1 MYKTI
6 AESIRKI
13 VSGIRELAE
22 IDLGHSSK

>member
-13 VSGIRELAE
+13 VSGIRVLEE
-22 IDLGHSSK
+22 IDRGHSSK